1 VCCVGRHAAGNF
13 RFISASNTRTT
24 ARARASG
31 APAICRR
38 ATSER
43 PDFLAVD
50 QELDFIGSLQ
60 VGVILADI

>member
-13 RFISASNTRTT
+13 RSISAGKTRTT
-24 ARARASG
+24 APAISSG
-31 APAICRR
+31 APTICRR

-43 PDFLAVD
+43 PDLLAVD